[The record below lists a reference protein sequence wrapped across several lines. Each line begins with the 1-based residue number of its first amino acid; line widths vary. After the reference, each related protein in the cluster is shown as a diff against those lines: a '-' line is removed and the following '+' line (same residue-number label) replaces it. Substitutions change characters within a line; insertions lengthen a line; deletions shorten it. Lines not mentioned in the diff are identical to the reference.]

1 MKSIP
6 RLVLA
11 LALLA
16 AACGSTAETDQTSD
30 ILNSGA
36 GVRTVQPDVGAGLQ
50 ADPPSDLVILDVRTP
65 EEFSEVHLEGATL
78 MNFYDGDFSDQLAT
92 LDPDVPYLVYCRSGN
107 RSGQTVAMMEDLG
120 FSDVSNVDG
129 GIVAWLD
136 DDLPVV
142 QP

>member
-1 MKSIP
+1 MKFIP
-6 RLVLA
+6 RLVLT

-16 AACGSTAETDQTSD
+16 AACGSTAEADQSSD
-30 ILNSGA
+30 IQNNGA
-36 GVRTVQPDVGAGLQ
+36 GVRTVQPDVGAALQ

-78 MNFYDGDFSDQLAT
+78 MDFYDADFSDQLAT

>member
-1 MKSIP
+1 MKLIP
-6 RLVLA
+6 RLVLTF
-11 LALLA
+11 ALLA
-16 AACGSTAETDQTSD
+16 SACGSTAEADQSSD
-30 ILNSGA
+30 ILTSDG
-36 GVRTVQPDVGAGLQ
+36 GVRTVQPEVGAGLQ

-78 MNFYDGDFSDQLAT
+78 MNFYDADFSDQLAT

-120 FSDVSNVDG
+120 FTDAANVDG

-136 DDLPVV
+136 SDLPVIR
-142 QP
+142 P

>member
-1 MKSIP
+1 MKFIP

-11 LALLA
+11 FALLA
-16 AACGSTAETDQTSD
+16 AACGSTAEADQSSD
-30 ILNSGA
+30 ILNSDG
-36 GVRTVQPDVGAGLQ
+36 GIRTVQPDVGAALQ

-78 MNFYDGDFSDQLAT
+78 MDFYDADFSDQLAT
-92 LDPDVPYLVYCRSGN
+92 LDPDVPYLIYCRSGN

-120 FSDVSNVDG
+120 FTDVSNVDG